1 VSQPHLPIL
10 DAGPLDALRAALAG
24 FTPDCVQAE
33 LGLGGQAAH
42 ARGDLLG
49 VERALSGDDPLPT
62 LIRLFL
68 LGLPVPAHAARAAL
82 APLRPED
89 APALLEVGPDGV
101 RARLEVRPY
110 AAAHGDDSWCVV
122 SDFGSDVRPGPLAAD
137 HVLGIGAAS
146 LTLAQATVRQPVQRA
161 LDLGTGC
168 GVQALHLSGH
178 AASVTATDVS
188 ERALRLAATTA
199 ALSGQHWELRG
210 GSLLEPV
217 AAEQFDLIVAN
228 PPFVVSPGG
237 IGYDYRDSGLAGDG
251 VSRTLVTALP
261 DRLRPGG
268 LAQLLANWVITA
280 DQPWDERIGGWLAGR
295 GVDAWVW
302 QREIAEPGEYV
313 SMWLRD
319 AGDQPGTARWRT
331 QYSEWLDWFATH
343 GVLAVGMG
351 LVSMW
356 RTDRADP
363 VLVCEDVPHA
373 VEQPA
378 GAHLPGWI
386 RRHRWLAEHD
396 DRALLKARL
405 RRADDLVRTRQELAG
420 PDGWYPAASLLRQS
434 HAMRWE
440 LQIDDAVAAVVAAC
454 TGEVQLGATVAVL
467 AAALRTSDHEVSSA
481 LLPVIRDLIGRG
493 FLEPP
498 ASGPDGRPR

>member
-1 VSQPHLPIL
+1 
-10 DAGPLDALRAALAG
+10 
-24 FTPDCVQAE
+24 
-33 LGLGGQAAH
+33 
-42 ARGDLLG
+42 
-49 VERALSGDDPLPT
+49 
-62 LIRLFL
+62 
-68 LGLPVPAHAARAAL
+68 
-82 APLRPED
+82 
-89 APALLEVGPDGV
+89 
-101 RARLEVRPY
+101 
-110 AAAHGDDSWCVV
+110 
-122 SDFGSDVRPGPLAAD
+122 
-137 HVLGIGAAS
+137 
-146 LTLAQATVRQPVQRA
+146 
-161 LDLGTGC
+161 
-168 GVQALHLSGH
+168 
-178 AASVTATDVS
+178 
-188 ERALRLAATTA
+188 
-199 ALSGQHWELRG
+199 
-210 GSLLEPV
+210 
-217 AAEQFDLIVAN
+217 
-228 PPFVVSPGG
+228 
-237 IGYDYRDSGLAGDG
+237 
-251 VSRTLVTALP
+251 
-261 DRLRPGG
+261 
-268 LAQLLANWVITA
+268 
-280 DQPWDERIGGWLAGR
+280 
-295 GVDAWVW
+295 
-302 QREIAEPGEYV
+302 
-313 SMWLRD
+313 
-319 AGDQPGTARWRT
+319 
-331 QYSEWLDWFATH
+331 
-343 GVLAVGMG
+343 VGMG